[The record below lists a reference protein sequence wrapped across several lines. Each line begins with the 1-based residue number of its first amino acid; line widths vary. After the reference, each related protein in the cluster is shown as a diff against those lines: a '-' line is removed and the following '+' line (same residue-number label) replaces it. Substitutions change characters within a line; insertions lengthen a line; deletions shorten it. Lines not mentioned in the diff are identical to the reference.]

1 MTVTLHIL
9 NLLSKKTTRQLL
21 QQSRNLMTNL
31 YNQSSL
37 RKKILDEL
45 SDGQWHPL
53 YKINKKIERGSEKA
67 KTFKDKIS
75 EELDKLVDEEVLL
88 AGNNESFRFDSGRLV
103 QWRNISTNPMI
114 NERQYQPRWF
124 GGILEDDGWTLAK
137 LKKFD
142 LVHFRSDATLTRKE
156 IHSIVD
162 GKLSLI
168 QIEEGLF
175 RVFSTD
181 GKEVFNKIQNF
192 KDNNDQFKIR
202 GMRLEEN
209 LRRRELEDLP
219 SRFVDELVKY
229 YGQFAKVLLR
239 SYMSSITKHLPD
251 PDDVQQQIYL
261 WVLDAI
267 QRYDS
272 DTSIPFAA
280 YLSSSLKK
288 WVFNLNRKSYGRG
301 VADTELKHSRAIA
314 EFKSITGR
322 EPKLEELAE
331 ILQEE
336 ISTIKKD
343 SAVINTVFNLRNIA
357 TINSDENEIHLPSE
371 ALVEDNIDKLVSN
384 TLLSAAITT
393 ATKREMKKA
402 KDITG
407 LIAIYY
413 ETWGS
418 NYKSKRI
425 RLWTKN
431 VKTQESTKRI
441 MKHARDILEQDRNS

>member
-1 MTVTLHIL
+1 MTDLHKQ
-9 NLLSKKTTRQLL
+9 SK
-21 QQSRNLMTNL
+21 
-31 YNQSSL
+31 L
-37 RKKILDEL
+37 REKILDEL

-67 KTFKDKIS
+67 KTFKEKIS
-75 EELDKLVDEEVLL
+75 QELESLVEEDILI

-124 GGILEDDGWTLAK
+124 GGILEDDGWMLAK

-142 LVHFRSDATLTRKE
+142 LVHFRSDATLTRE
-156 IHSIVD
+156 HIHKIVG
-162 GKLSLI
+162 GKKSLI

-175 RVFSTD
+175 RVFSENGRETFD
-181 GKEVFNKIQNF
+181 KIQAF
-192 KDNNDQFKIR
+192 KIENPPYDIR

-219 SRFVDELVKY
+219 PRFVEELVKY

-251 PDDVQQQIYL
+251 QDDVQQQIYL

-267 QRYDS
+267 QRYDAE
-272 DTSIPFAA
+272 TSIPFAA

-314 EFKSITGR
+314 EFKAETGR

-331 ILQEE
+331 ILQEDVNA
-336 ISTIKKD
+336 IKKD
-343 SAVINTVFNLRNIA
+343 SAVINTVVNLRNIS
-357 TINSDENEIHLPSE
+357 TINSDENEVHLPSE
-371 ALVEDNIDKLVSN
+371 ALVDDNIDKLVSN

-393 ATKREMKKA
+393 ATKKEMRKP
-402 KDITG
+402 KDISG

-413 ETWGS
+413 DTWGAD
-418 NYKSKRI
+418 YKSKRI
-425 RLWTKN
+425 RMWAKN
-431 VKTQESTKRI
+431 AKTQESTKRI
-441 MKHARDILEQDRNS
+441 MLRAKSILEQDRDN